1 MTTAKIFSKY
11 KSSIKSNLSIV
22 KRANIGVNSVIFT
35 ELVEIS
41 GINRTFLA
49 EEVFD
54 ISLKTML
61 RYQKEKKKLNPR
73 NSETALKLLSL
84 FNKGIEVF
92 GNMDSFMTWLNKQA
106 YGLGDRIP
114 LNLMS
119 TNTGIDLIEEELI
132 RIEFGALA

>member
-1 MTTAKIFSKY
+1 MTAAKVLAKY
-11 KSSIKSNLSIV
+11 KSSINSDLSIV
-22 KRANIGVNSVIFT
+22 RGANQGVSSMIFT

-41 GINRTFLA
+41 GINRNFLA

-54 ISLKTML
+54 VSLKTML

-73 NSETALKLLSL
+73 NSEIALKLLKL
-84 FNKGIEVF
+84 LNKGMEIF
-92 GNMDSFMTWLNKQA
+92 GTIDTFISWLNKPA
-106 YGLGDRIP
+106 FGLGEQIP
-114 LNLMS
+114 IKFMN